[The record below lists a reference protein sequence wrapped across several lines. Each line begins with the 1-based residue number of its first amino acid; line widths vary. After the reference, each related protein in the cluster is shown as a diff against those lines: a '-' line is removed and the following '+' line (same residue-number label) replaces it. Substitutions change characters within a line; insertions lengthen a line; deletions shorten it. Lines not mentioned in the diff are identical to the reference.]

1 MKYWIADIEERNG
14 EFEYKQ
20 AIIFKAETE
29 AEADDTHKFYVST
42 WYGKDHMQWDENAI
56 CYWNDHVAVYE
67 GRMTEIDEPTFDQM
81 RKHGLPDL
89 TRKEASNASN

>member
-29 AEADDTHKFYVST
+29 AEADDTHESYVST
-42 WYGKDHMQWDENAI
+42 RHGKDNTQWDENAI

-89 TRKEASNASN
+89 TRKGA